1 MAGAMPTRR
10 TFIALLACLAPVLG
24 AQGEP
29 AKPPAREK
37 FAIYLLMG
45 QSNMAGRDTHDL
57 AEQKDE
63 PRILAF
69 NAEGQWVVARDPIHA
84 KQGRVE
90 PGVGPGISFASEMLK
105 SAPGTSIGLVPCA
118 VGGTPLSRWV
128 KCGDLYE
135 AAVKRAKAAAKD
147 GEIKGVLWHQG
158 ETDCVK
164 KEDAES
170 YEKRLAK
177 MIQDLRSDLG
187 QADLPVVVGQLG
199 DFLALTPEKYP
210 QLETVRG
217 AIKHIPAVVPHSGY
231 ADSKGL
237 EHKGDKLHFNADAA
251 RELGSRFAKAMTE
264 LQKKP

>member
-1 MAGAMPTRR
+1 MPTRR
-10 TFIALLACLAPVLG
+10 SFIALLACLAPLLA

-29 AKPPAREK
+29 VKPPAKEK

-63 PRILAF
+63 PRILAL
-69 NAEGQWVVARDPIHA
+69 NPEGQWLVARDPIHP
-84 KQGRVE
+84 KDGRTV
-90 PGVGPGISFASEMLK
+90 PGVGPGISFAHEMLK

-118 VGGTPLSRWV
+118 VGGTPLRRWV
-128 KCGDLYE
+128 KGGDLYE

-158 ETDCVK
+158 ESDSIK
-164 KEDAES
+164 KEDADI
-170 YEKRLAK
+170 YEQRLTK
-177 MIQDLRSDLG
+177 MLGDLRSDLG
-187 QADLPVVVGQLG
+187 QPDLPVVVGQLG

-210 QLETVRG
+210 QLETVRA
-217 AIKHIPAVVPHSGY
+217 AIKRIPSVVPHTGY
-231 ADSKGL
+231 ADAKGL